1 MKNERWKKMK
11 YESGLF
17 GVFGLKRFRTAP
29 HFSSCIFLLSFF
41 IFHLSFTT
49 AWAQQRF
56 HKEMPAG
63 NYSGICPLGDN
74 RYAVVSDK
82 SADDGFFVFHI
93 AIDSVRQRI
102 TSLTN
107 EGYRTSGLPN
117 RDMEAICYRP
127 SSCTLFIAGERDNEV
142 YEYALDGQR
151 TGRRLQMP
159 DYIRKASHNYGIEA
173 LCYDSIAHRFFLT
186 TERPLSGDS
195 LLRIQA
201 FNDDLQPAGGFFY
214 KPDAPISRKYFH
226 GVSELCAL
234 ADGRLL
240 VLERQLRVPR
250 LKVGA
255 KSVVRVYE
263 VVPEGPENPENPEI
277 PETPETPEPPDNPA
291 APDGH
296 IIAASSKVLAE
307 KRLLL
312 EFRTRL
318 TLTSRKFANYEGL
331 CQPQPGLLLLV
342 ADSQNRYKG
351 ILRDWLKVLMI
362 DN

>member
-1 MKNERWKKMK
+1 MERTRCFVCRLTV
-11 YESGLF
+11 LF
-17 GVFGLKRFRTAP
+17 IL
-29 HFSSCIFLLSFF
+29 
-41 IFHLSFTT
+41 HLSPFVSPI
-49 AWAQQRF
+49 WAQQKF
-56 HKEMPAG
+56 HKAIPPG

-82 SADDGFFVFHI
+82 SADDGFFVFRI
-93 AIDSVRQRI
+93 AIDSVRRRI

-107 EGYRTSGLPN
+107 EGYRTSGQPN
-117 RDMEAICYRP
+117 RDMEAVCYRP
-127 SSCTLFIAGERDNEV
+127 SSRTLFIAGERDNEV
-142 YEYALDGQR
+142 YEYTLDGQR

-159 DYIRKASHNYGIEA
+159 DRFRNASHNYGIEA

-186 TERPLSGDS
+186 TERPLPGDS
-195 LLRIQA
+195 LLCIQA
-201 FNDDLQPAGGFFY
+201 FDDDLQPAGCFFY

-255 KSVVRVYE
+255 KSVIRIYE
-263 VVPEGPENPENPEI
+263 VVVNRE
-277 PETPETPEPPDNPA
+277 
-291 APDGH
+291 AP
-296 IIAASSKVLAE
+296 VE

-318 TLTSRKFANYEGL
+318 SLTSRKFANYEGL

-362 DN
+362 DH